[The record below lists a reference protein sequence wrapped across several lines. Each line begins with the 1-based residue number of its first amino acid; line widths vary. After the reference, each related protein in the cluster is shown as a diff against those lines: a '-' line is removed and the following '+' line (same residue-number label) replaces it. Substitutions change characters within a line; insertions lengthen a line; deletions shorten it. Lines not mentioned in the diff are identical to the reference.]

1 METAEV
7 VKTIYDNS
15 PPEVQVLVDAIFRM
29 AGAEEHAQVLLKK
42 AKRILPKDQAR
53 RSDIGT
59 ELNEVW
65 KLCRESGVAPDI
77 PKVQS
82 LWAESQDLGKRV
94 KDAQKAKGCSAKD
107 RRVYNRAAMLYKGDA
122 VAMAEGIKGE
132 KAKPSAKLDPK
143 ILSRIVEADKEA
155 RARSKTQR

>member
-7 VKTIYDNS
+7 VKTIYDDS
-15 PPEVQVLVDAIFRM
+15 PPEVQALVDALFRM

-42 AKRILPKDQAR
+42 AKRILPKEQTR
-53 RSDIGT
+53 KSDLGS
-59 ELNEVW
+59 ELNEIW
-65 KLCRESGVAPDI
+65 KNCRVDGIAPDVE
-77 PKVQS
+77 KVQG
-82 LWAESQDLGKRV
+82 LWKESEELGKRI

-107 RRVYNRAAMLYKGDA
+107 RRVYNKAAALYKGDA

-132 KAKPSAKLDPK
+132 QAKPTSMLDPK

-155 RARSKTQR
+155 RARSKPQ